1 MPFAI
6 NDVGLM
12 QRYFQKKLLLPYK
25 FLIGKT
31 TMNRLARYIILG
43 TGLAIVLFLLWYFIS
58 IVAYVLVSAVLSLI
72 GKPIVEFI
80 CKIKIKKWHIPK
92 ALGAAIA
99 LLTLWFLFILFF
111 RVMIPLVIS
120 QINELSTVN
129 VPSMLSNFNE
139 PLASIDAFIKEY
151 LPESVKD
158 FSIEGYLVDKIS
170 SVVNV
175 SIVTDLFSS
184 TANLL
189 GNLVIA
195 AFSISFI
202 TFFFL
207 KDEGLFFEGV
217 TMLFP
222 EKIEKNIKHALSSIN
237 NLLRRY
243 FIGIVLQSTGI
254 MLLDTV
260 GLLLVGLPFQT
271 ALVIGLFR
279 GILNVIPYVG
289 PIIGTALGLIIGVAT
304 NLDMNFATEMMPM
317 LIFMLVVF
325 VSVQLIDNFVFQPI
339 IFSSSVH
346 AHPLEIFIVL
356 LIAGSVGGILGM
368 LLAIP
373 SYTVLRVFAKEF
385 FNNFRVVRKL
395 TEKI

>member
-1 MPFAI
+1 
-6 NDVGLM
+6 
-12 QRYFQKKLLLPYK
+12 
-25 FLIGKT
+25 
-31 TMNRLARYIILG
+31 MNQLARYIILG
-43 TGLAIVLFLLWYFIS
+43 TGIAIVLFLLWYFSS
-58 IVAYVLVSAVLSLI
+58 IVGYVLISAVFSII
-72 GKPIVEFI
+72 GKPIVDI
-80 CKIKIKKWHIPK
+80 IGKINIRGWHPPK
-92 ALGAAIA
+92 AIGAIIT

-111 RVMIPLVIS
+111 RVMIPLVVS

-129 VPSMLSNFNE
+129 VAGMVSNFNK
-139 PLASIDAFIKEY
+139 PLQSIDAFIQEY
-151 LPESVKD
+151 LPASAKG
-158 FSIEGYLVDKIS
+158 FSIQEYLIDKLS

-175 SIVTDLFSS
+175 SILTNLFSS
-184 TANLL
+184 TANII
-189 GNLVIA
+189 GNLVVA

-217 TMLFP
+217 TIVFP
-222 EKIEKNIKHALSSIN
+222 EKYERSIRHALISIN
-237 NLLRRY
+237 KLLRRY
-243 FIGIVLQSTGI
+243 FVGILFQSTGI
-254 MLLDTV
+254 MILDTL
-260 GLLLVGLPFQT
+260 GLIVIGLPFKT

-279 GILNVIPYVG
+279 GVLNVIPYVG
-289 PIIGTALGLIIGVAT
+289 PIIGTILGLIIGVAT
-304 NLDMNFATEMMPM
+304 NLQLDFTSEMVPL
-317 LIFMLVVF
+317 LIYMTIVF
-325 VSVQLIDNFVFQPI
+325 VSVQLIDNIVFQPL

-373 SYTVLRVFAKEF
+373 GYTVLRVFAKEF

>member
-1 MPFAI
+1 
-6 NDVGLM
+6 
-12 QRYFQKKLLLPYK
+12 
-25 FLIGKT
+25 
-31 TMNRLARYIILG
+31 MNQLARYIILA
-43 TGLAIVLFLLWYFIS
+43 TGLAIVLFLLWYFSS

-72 GKPIVEFI
+72 GKPIVDLV
-80 CKIKIKKWHIPK
+80 CKIKIKGWSPPK
-92 ALGAAIA
+92 LIGAIISLA
-99 LLTLWFLFILFF
+99 TLWFLFILFF

-129 VPSMLSNFNE
+129 VPSMISNFNE
-139 PLASIDAFIKEY
+139 PLIQIDAFIHEY
-151 LPESVKD
+151 LPASAKD
-158 FSIEGYLVDKIS
+158 FSIQEYLVDKVS

-175 SIVTDLFSS
+175 GILTQFFSS
-184 TANLL
+184 TANIL
-189 GNLVIA
+189 GNLIIA

-217 TMLFP
+217 IIFFP
-222 EKIEKNIKHALSSIN
+222 EKFEKNIAHALISIN
-237 NLLRRY
+237 KLLRRY
-243 FIGIVLQSTGI
+243 FVGIVFQSFGI
-254 MLLDTV
+254 MTLDTI
-260 GLLLVGLPFQT
+260 GLLIVGIPFQT

-289 PIIGTALGLIIGVAT
+289 PIVGTVLGIIIGVAT
-304 NLDMNFATEMMPM
+304 NLDMDFSTQMAPM
-317 LIFMLVVF
+317 LIYMFLVF
-325 VSVQLIDNFVFQPI
+325 IIVQIIDNVVFQPL
-339 IFSSSVH
+339 IFSNSVN

-373 SYTVLRVFAKEF
+373 GYTVIRVFAKEF